1 MKKLLLL
8 LMLPLALFGA
18 DKKPTESDLGKRKR
32 DEEKSDEQKKLSPTL
47 AKLEEIRKKHRK
59 MAENNEIFKQFEQ
72 TKECVFEEEKPCCF
86 ICKEELG
93 QSPKI
98 LLHNAFA
105 SDQNVPIPHQ
115 AHALCLVTWLH
126 KSCTIPYLFMG
137 VGAGGVTVDNN
148 EEDDEAET
156 EAESES
162 LLGEDISQDNE
173 NITIT
178 CKLCAEICEI
188 NFGVMRKAYI
198 ESLNRLTLKEKF
210 LGLDTLPIAFA
221 LDTLNKYEKLK
232 TDEKSAICSAE
243 ESDIILQKFTIK
255 KINIWFN
262 ESQKE
267 SAFWAGSRHLDKL
280 NKSAIEIALDLLED
294 RPITLEFV
302 RLIVLT
308 GYFTDN
314 ETVQEYFKRALQN
327 DKLLMPSGG
336 STECE
341 EDDFDELPTTPLPEN
356 TPPEVRETIK
366 HRARVRMAEACLSYF
381 PKEEQFSYFN
391 HLVNKTSI
399 TICKKYTVNKLFPV
413 LSRELQIGHI
423 DDLWTQLSAHAKKT
437 VLNQTINELTQLKGK
452 PFVVEKLHD
461 LARSYYRDERIINSG
476 KLLKKLNAF
485 VVTFANYLGQLDPAI
500 VFAQKLALTNKKVI
514 GAHIAEFCLANNIAD
529 PLPYFAYFIDC
540 INFIEPNFVEK
551 ITQSSPLLE
560 GFRSYCTLPIQ
571 STYEYLQNSIIIP
584 QITNLML
591 RDRLHIKLFE
601 TVKTTLANVLTL
613 AEKEKLL
620 FETAD
625 RLQIQNQLQI
635 FLASNY
641 YDCVLGNKRYLLYYF
656 ACPPAITEL
665 RNSSIKITLEGA
677 VPQNYFIGIQKTTDR
692 AKQLDVFKNSWP
704 LLEAAAR
711 YPALL
716 LALTYM
722 HPDDKK
728 EITKIAPLDTW
739 LKPYNKQIK
748 VGVTGAL
755 CNAAKIQA
763 DIRTITNQT
772 INCCSSE
779 EEVRAVFDISHKV
792 STARSCGIQNFV
804 PPPLQNCKK

>member
-32 DEEKSDEQKKLSPTL
+32 DEQKGNEQKKLSPAL
-47 AKLEEIRKKHRK
+47 AKLEEMRIKHRK
-59 MAENNEIFKQFEQ
+59 KTENNEVCKQVEQ
-72 TKECVFEEEKPCCF
+72 IIKERGEQGKPCCF
-86 ICKEELG
+86 ICKVALDR
-93 QSPKI
+93 SPKI
-98 LLHNAFA
+98 LLHNAPT
-105 SDQNVPIPHQ
+105 SNSNVSIPHEFHIQ
-115 AHALCLVTWLH
+115 CLATWLQ
-126 KSCTIPYLFMG
+126 KSCDMPYLFMG
-137 VGAGGVTVDNN
+137 VGADNVPVDNN
-148 EEDDEAET
+148 EDDEEEI

-162 LLGEDISQDNE
+162 LLGEDTSQDNE
-173 NITIT
+173 NIAIT
-178 CKLCAEICEI
+178 CTLCVKPFEI

-198 ESLNRLTLKEKF
+198 ESLNKLTLKEKF

-255 KINIWFN
+255 KINIWFKK
-262 ESQKE
+262 SQKE
-267 SAFWAGSRHLDKL
+267 YAFWAGSKRLDKI
-280 NKSAIEIALDLLED
+280 NKLALDTALDLLED

-423 DDLWTQLSAHAKKT
+423 DDLWTQLSAHAKTT

-500 VFAQKLALTNKKVI
+500 VFAQKLALTNQKVI

-540 INFIEPNFVEK
+540 INFIAPNFVEK

-728 EITKIAPLDTW
+728 EIIKLAPLETW
-739 LKPYNKQIK
+739 LKPCNKQVK

-755 CNAAKIQA
+755 CNAAVT

-772 INCCSSE
+772 INCCLSE

-792 STARSCGIQNFV
+792 SMARSCGIQNFV